1 MRIIKEGKLPPKEKK
16 MECKNCGCVFMYER
30 SDVHSDQREGDYVV
44 CPTCKKFINVHW
56 GTCSPR

>member
-16 MECKNCGCVFMYER
+16 MKCKNCGCVFMYEP

-44 CPTCKKFINVHW
+44 CPTCKKFIDVDGRW
-56 GTCSPR
+56 